1 MKGQTELEHSDPVED
16 VATGLIWIEEK
27 LDRKDL
33 TPTTRTELET
43 LRIKA
48 LAGQLRES
56 ELNRRRGED
65 KASKQKQKSMASFL
79 SSMRT
84 LRRRGIEL
92 VDMPTE
98 AMAHLD
104 SAISIIKNQLAER
117 SGA

>member
-1 MKGQTELEHSDPVED
+1 MHFIATLNRIPLSD
-16 VATGLIWIEEK
+16 ATGLIWIEEK

-33 TPTTRTELET
+33 APTTRTELE
-43 LRIKA
+43 
-48 LAGQLRES
+48 
-56 ELNRRRGED
+56 
-65 KASKQKQKSMASFL
+65 
-79 SSMRT
+79 T

-104 SAISIIKNQLAER
+104 SAINIIKNQLSER